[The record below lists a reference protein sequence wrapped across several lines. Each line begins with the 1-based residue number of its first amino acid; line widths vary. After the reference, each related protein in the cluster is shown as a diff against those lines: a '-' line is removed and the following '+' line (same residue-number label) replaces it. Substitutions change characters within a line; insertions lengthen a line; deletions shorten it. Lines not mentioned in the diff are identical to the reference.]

1 MFKRLHHVAYR
12 CLDAEQTRAF
22 YTDLL
27 GLKFAAALVQDYVPS
42 IAREEPHNHIFF
54 EMADGSFI
62 AFFDILHDT
71 GPAGPLS
78 PDWAQHLALEMESHR
93 EAEALS
99 ARLRAAGV
107 KVIGPVSHGM
117 CDSWYFYD
125 PNGHRL
131 EMAVRTD
138 STEMWQG
145 FAQVA
150 PVQMDKWSAL
160 KADARP

>member
-22 YTDLL
+22 YVDLL
-27 GLKFAAALVQDYVPS
+27 GLKFAAALVQEYVPS
-42 IAREEPHNHIFF
+42 IAQAEPHNHIFF
-54 EMADGSFI
+54 EMADGSYI
-62 AFFDILHDT
+62 AFFDILNDE
-71 GPAGPLS
+71 GPAGPPS
-78 PDWAQHLALEMESHR
+78 PDWAQHLALEMASRE
-93 EAEALS
+93 EAETLNM
-99 ARLRAAGV
+99 RLRAADV
-107 KVIGPVSHGM
+107 EVIGPISHGM

-138 STEMWQG
+138 STDMWRG
-145 FAQVA
+145 FADLA

-160 KADARP
+160 KESARP